1 MMPPSAYRNR
11 PQKRRPGRRGLA
23 AWADSALVWT
33 QGVGHPVM
41 LLAGVVAFVVGAVFI
56 VGLGNIVYK
65 WVLSQRPGAS
75 TGIEEGL
82 ALLPNDG
89 APSSL
94 APGASY
100 GEGSGSEEPG
110 GLGSTLLPGGD
121 TGPEATAAR
130 GRLLGVVY
138 YRSLD
143 AHRPA
148 KGAGTESSPPQ
159 DTEWVTEAEY
169 EATRPEGQPEHTPS
183 AGSVIYVYP
192 ATTAGAASP
201 AQGADGSGQPP
212 GVRGDGSS
220 PDPIAEG
227 VVDTRG
233 RYWIDDIAPGQ
244 YDVYCYNANHAD
256 TGEWVWREVHFGIGW
271 CEPVHSASPWAYR
284 ANVQVPA
291 GGEVSVDFRFE

>member
-1 MMPPSAYRNR
+1 VLRQFEYRNR
-11 PQKRRPGRRGLA
+11 PTKEGPKRTGFMG
-23 AWADSALVWT
+23 WIDSAVMWAL
-33 QGVGHPVM
+33 GVAHPAM
-41 LLAGVVAFVVGAVFI
+41 LLAGV
-56 VGLGNIVYK
+56 L
-65 WVLSQRPGAS
+65 
-75 TGIEEGL
+75 GL
-82 ALLPNDG
+82 ALAVVFTLGLSDRMYSMVMGQFAEMPSG
-89 APSSL
+89 ARESTES
-94 APGASY
+94 GIS
-100 GEGSGSEEPG
+100 EGRPTVSE
-110 GLGSTLLPGGD
+110 S
-121 TGPEATAAR
+121 EAVVETH
-130 GRLLGVVY
+130 GRLSGVVY